1 VAVDPKD
8 VRVLVPRI
16 RRAVEGAGVPP
27 VLSDDALKDV
37 AADAIAAVILY
48 SGSVFGKQ
56 LVVTHVDDATGAPD
70 EYATSD
76 PLTLEEGTVIAAQAA
91 LDYFFHRFSELK
103 VQEQIADEAQTWE
116 YTLSANLI
124 RDQLKLL
131 VEQRD
136 KALDAIKG
144 LLGPSYDSYASF
156 LATRD
161 SHTSVMIEPWVHG
174 SGLDGQEVTDFRFGM
189 MEVPVPIWVGP

>member
-1 VAVDPKD
+1 VAVDPAD

-16 RRAVEGAGVPP
+16 RRAVEGAGAPA
-27 VLSDDALKDV
+27 VLTDDAVKDL

-48 SGSVFGKQ
+48 TGSVFGKQ
-56 LVVTHVDDATGAPD
+56 LVVTDTDDATGAPS
-70 EYATSD
+70 EYATSA

-91 LDYFFHRFSELK
+91 LDYFFHRFAEMK
-103 VQEQIADEAQTWE
+103 VSEQIADEAQTWE

-136 KALDAIKG
+136 KALEALSG
-144 LLGPSYDSYASF
+144 ALGPAYDSYASF
-156 LATRD
+156 IATRD
-161 SHTSVMIEPWVHG
+161 LHTSMLIEPWVHFDT
-174 SGLDGQEVTDFRFGM
+174 GLALGGGQELDFR
-189 MEVPVPIWVGP
+189 WR